1 MVSVGML
8 FAFFYIV
15 VVSWSMWYLFAS
27 FSLSLNWATCDHDY
41 NSPHCVPLDGAHG
54 LGLGN
59 VTYTAE
65 SVSAVEEY
73 WKRFV
78 LDEDGK
84 SWDNYVSLNNF
95 PFM

>member
-15 VVSWSMWYLFAS
+15 VVSWAMWYLFAS
-27 FSLSLNWATCDHDY
+27 LSLSLNWATCDHDY
-41 NSPHCVPLDGAHG
+41 NSANCVALDGSHG
-54 LGLGN
+54 FDREGN

-73 WKRFV
+73 WKRYV
-78 LDEDGK
+78 LDADGR
-84 SWDNYVSLNNF
+84 SWDNYVS
-95 PFM
+95 